1 MPVTHSDLNAN
12 TTALLD
18 QIKGAEKI
26 LGNSP
31 TYDQAVDLIALK
43 EDALKSVN
51 LIASD
56 DPDVIQSSFIEFKAE
71 YRSLQINQFEKD
83 NLSEADYMET
93 QKSHDQ
99 YQPY

>member
-1 MPVTHSDLNAN
+1 MPVTHSDLNVN

-18 QIKGAEKI
+18 QIKGAE
-26 LGNSP
+26 
-31 TYDQAVDLIALK
+31 
-43 EDALKSVN
+43 KSVN